1 MEGWG
6 LCKSWTLDSG
16 LDSWTG
22 LWTGLWT
29 EFWTEFWTE
38 PLLLRDVTV
47 CKWLKLLLKCPGPWQ
62 RPLKPCDIYACSKR
76 VAMHV
81 DQQCNFQDL
90 LV

>member
-1 MEGWG
+1 MG
-6 LCKSWTLDSG
+6 LCKTWTLDWTRG
-16 LDSWTG
+16 LDYG
-22 LWTGLWT
+22 LDYAWT

-38 PLLLRDVTV
+38 PLLLRDGTV
-47 CKWLKLLLKCPGPWQ
+47 CKWLKLLLKRSGPWQ